1 MIRGCGKGRAEK
13 GHSPVEDEWM
23 RTCVVGNSPPLIPKH
38 TSCDPQYHSVGNF
51 ARLACEFSG
60 RNSLLWSVQFGA
72 DLLPERVPRN
82 AQVLQSYIRL
92 PAYIAYPV
100 HRIVCTYKL
109 KAREQFVHF
118 GLDCHIERQL
128 FRSQSDCPLRVS
140 RRPMG
145 VKWQ

>member
-82 AQVLQSYIRL
+82 RQQL
-92 PAYIAYPV
+92 PHAGGECHPHMSTSSPDGASPFECPAIAW
-100 HRIVCTYKL
+100 
-109 KAREQFVHF
+109 
-118 GLDCHIERQL
+118 ERCDT
-128 FRSQSDCPLRVS
+128 R
-140 RRPMG
+140 
-145 VKWQ
+145 